1 MMMILAVGF
10 LLVCVLT
17 DSVLQVRQAEEA
29 DQWSICAETKQ
40 QKLIF
45 DLFFQRKRDHAT

>member
-10 LLVCVLT
+10 LLVCVT
-17 DSVLQVRQAEEA
+17 ESVVQVRQAEKA
-29 DQWSICAETKQ
+29 DQWSIGAETKQ

-45 DLFFQRKRDHAT
+45 DLFFHRKRDHAT